1 MSINAFLNGIA
12 PYNAV
17 SEKWSK
23 VLLKNLS
30 LVGVYKHIAVDHSSE
45 LSDNSD
51 AIHLRMVNDSSV
63 TVANYYTR
71 SSSSVTVT
79 AAGAMSGT
87 AGTEGTIS
95 YGTAA
100 VDDYVLQLTETPA
113 TAVKFE
119 DYALKTADVSF
130 QAKIIERGL
139 YALSK
144 FVDTFVMNT
153 IIAAAGTDV
162 YPTAT
167 PFDATTAAAGDVYDV
182 LLQMAAV
189 LKKAG
194 AVPVSNVS
202 DLAGDQGIKEVGYV
216 VVNPDVMRFI
226 LKEPAFVKV
235 DMTDKNALWKDGVV
249 RGTIAGLIVLESS
262 NMPTTSKLC
271 TIFAGIKSATHF
283 AIKKISDRM
292 IPAQNNFQMLWSV
305 LTSCGCVVSHPSA
318 IAKATIQV
326 EA

>member
-1 MSINAFLNGIA
+1 MSANAQQVGIA
-12 PYNAV
+12 PYQAV
-17 SEKWSK
+17 SEKWSR

-51 AIHLRMVNDSSV
+51 AIHLRMVSDSSV

-71 SSSSVTVT
+71 NATPGQ
-79 AAGAMSGT
+79 AGSQ
-87 AGTEGTIS
+87 GTIS

-100 VDDYVLQLTETPA
+100 VTDTILQLTETPA

-119 DYALKTADVSF
+119 DYALKTANVNF
-130 QAKIIERGL
+130 QAKIIERARYYL
-139 YALSK
+139 AK

-153 IIAAAGTDV
+153 IISAAGTTL
-162 YPTAT
+162 TA
-167 PFDATTAAAGDVYDV
+167 FNATTAASGDMYDL
-182 LLQMAAV
+182 LLQAAAV

-202 DLAGDQGIKEVGYV
+202 DLAGDRGMEEVGYV

-235 DMTDKNALWKDGVV
+235 DFTDKNGMWKAGVV
-249 RGTIAGLIVLESS
+249 RGTIAGLVVLESS
-262 NMPTTSKLC
+262 NMPTTSKVC
-271 TIFAGIKSATHF
+271 TIFAGIKSATHY
-283 AIKKISDRM
+283 AVKKISDRM
-292 IPAQNNFQMLWSV
+292 MPLEDTFQMAWSV
-305 LTSCGCVVSHPSA
+305 LTACGCVVSHPSA
-318 IAKATIQV
+318 IVKCAVTVQP
-326 EA
+326 

>member
-1 MSINAFLNGIA
+1 MSNNAFLNGVA

-63 TVANYYTR
+63 TVANYYSR
-71 SSSSVTVT
+71 SATP
-79 AAGAMSGT
+79 GT

-100 VDDYVLQLTETPA
+100 VDDYVLQLTESPA

-119 DYALKTADVSF
+119 DYALKTADVAF

-144 FVDTFVMNT
+144 YVDSFVMNT
-153 IIAAAGTDV
+153 IIAAAGTTL
-162 YPTAT
+162 TA
-167 PFDATTAAAGDVYDV
+167 FNATTAAAGDMYDV
-182 LLQMAAV
+182 LLQAAAV

-194 AVPVSNVS
+194 ATPVSNAS
-202 DLAGDQGIKEVGYV
+202 DLAGDQGIKEAGYV

-235 DMTDKNALWKDGVV
+235 DMTDKNALWKEGIV

-262 NMPTTSKLC
+262 NLPTTTNVC
-271 TIFAGIKSATHF
+271 TIFAGIKSAAHF

-305 LTSCGCVVSHPSA
+305 LTTCGCTVSHPNA
-318 IAKATIQV
+318 IVKCAVTVA
-326 EA
+326 

>member
-1 MSINAFLNGIA
+1 MSVNAFLNGIA

-63 TVANYYTR
+63 SVANYYTR
-71 SSSSVTVT
+71 SSTSVTIT

-100 VDDYVLQLTETPA
+100 VDDYVLQLTESPA

-119 DYALKTADVSF
+119 DYALKTADVAF

-153 IIAAAGTDV
+153 IIAAAGTTL
-162 YPTAT
+162 TA
-167 PFDATTAAAGDVYDV
+167 FNATTAAAGDVYDL
-182 LLQMAAV
+182 LLQAAAV

-194 AVPVSNVS
+194 ATPVSNVS
-202 DLAGDQGIKEVGYV
+202 DLAGDQGLKETGYV

-235 DMTDKNALWKDGVV
+235 DMTDKNALWKDGIV
-249 RGTIAGLIVLESS
+249 RGTIAGLVVLESS
-262 NMPTTSKLC
+262 NMPTTTNVC
-271 TIFAGIKSATHF
+271 TIFAGIKSAAHF

-292 IPAQNNFQMLWSV
+292 IPAQDKFQMLWSV
-305 LTSCGCVVSHPSA
+305 LSSCGCVVSHPSA
-318 IAKATIQV
+318 IVKCAVTVA
-326 EA
+326 

>member
-1 MSINAFLNGIA
+1 MSINAFLNGVA

-71 SSSSVTVT
+71 SSTSVTIT

-87 AGTEGTIS
+87 AGSEGTIS

-100 VDDYVLQLTETPA
+100 VDDYVLQLTESPA

-119 DYALKTADVSF
+119 DYALKTADVAF

-153 IIAAAGTDV
+153 IIAAAGTTL
-162 YPTAT
+162 TA
-167 PFDATTAAAGDVYDV
+167 FNATTAAAGDVYDL
-182 LLQMAAV
+182 LLQAAAV

-194 AVPVSNVS
+194 ATPVSNVS
-202 DLAGDQGIKEVGYV
+202 DLAGDQGIKETGYV

-235 DMTDKNALWKDGVV
+235 DMTDKNALWKDGIV
-249 RGTIAGLIVLESS
+249 RGTIAGLVVLESS
-262 NMPTTSKLC
+262 NMPTTTNVC
-271 TIFAGIKSATHF
+271 TIFAGIKSAAHF

-292 IPAQNNFQMLWSV
+292 IPAQDKFQMLWSV
-305 LTSCGCVVSHPSA
+305 LSSCGCVVSHPSA
-318 IAKATIQV
+318 IVKCAVTVA
-326 EA
+326 

>member
-1 MSINAFLNGIA
+1 MSNNAFLIGIA

-63 TVANYYTR
+63 TVANYYSR
-71 SSSSVTVT
+71 SATP
-79 AAGAMSGT
+79 GT
-87 AGTEGTIS
+87 PGTEGTIS

-100 VDDYVLQLTETPA
+100 VDDFILQLTETPA

-153 IIAAAGTDV
+153 IIAAAGTTL
-162 YPTAT
+162 TA
-167 PFDATTAAAGDVYDV
+167 FNATTAAAGDVYDL
-182 LLQMAAV
+182 LLQAAAV

-194 AVPVSNVS
+194 ATPVSNVS
-202 DLAGDQGIKEVGYV
+202 DLAGDQGIKETGYV
-216 VVNPDVMRFI
+216 VVNPDVMRYI

-235 DMTDKNALWKDGVV
+235 DMTDKNALWKDGIV
-249 RGTIAGLIVLESS
+249 RGTIAGLVVLESS
-262 NMPTTSKLC
+262 NMPTTTNVC
-271 TIFAGIKSATHF
+271 TIFAGIKSAAHF

-305 LTSCGCVVSHPSA
+305 LSSCGCVVSHPSA
-318 IAKATIQV
+318 IVKCAVTVA
-326 EA
+326 

>member
-1 MSINAFLNGIA
+1 MSVNAFLQGVA

-63 TVANYYTR
+63 AVSNYYTR
-71 SSSSVTVT
+71 SSTSVTIT

-100 VDDYVLQLTETPA
+100 VDDYVLQLTETPS

-139 YALSK
+139 YKLSAYI
-144 FVDTFVMNT
+144 DSFVMST
-153 IIAAAGTDV
+153 IIAAAGTTL
-162 YPTAT
+162 TA
-167 PFDATTAAAGDVYDV
+167 FNATTAAAGDVYDL
-182 LLQMAAV
+182 LLQAAAV

-194 AVPVSNVS
+194 ATPVSNVS
-202 DLAGDQGIKEVGYV
+202 DLAGDRGLKEVGYV

-235 DMTDKNALWKDGVV
+235 DMTDKNALWKDGIV
-249 RGTIAGLIVLESS
+249 RGTIAGLVVLESS
-262 NMPTTSKLC
+262 NMPTTSNVC
-271 TIFAGIKSATHF
+271 TIFAGIKSAAHF
-283 AIKKISDRM
+283 AIRKISDRM
-292 IPAQNNFQMLWSV
+292 IPAQNNYQMLWSV
-305 LTSCGCVVSHPSA
+305 LTTCGCVVSHPTA
-318 IAKATIQV
+318 IVKCAVTVA
-326 EA
+326 

>member
-1 MSINAFLNGIA
+1 MSANAQQVGIA
-12 PYNAV
+12 PYQAV
-17 SEKWSK
+17 SEKWSR

-71 SSSSVTVT
+71 DATPGQ
-79 AAGAMSGT
+79 AGSQ
-87 AGTEGTIS
+87 GTIS

-100 VDDYVLQLTETPA
+100 VTDTVLQLTETPA

-119 DYALKTADVSF
+119 DYALKTANVNF
-130 QAKIIERGL
+130 QAKIIERARYYL
-139 YALSK
+139 AK

-153 IIAAAGTDV
+153 IISAAGTTL
-162 YPTAT
+162 TA
-167 PFDATTAAAGDVYDV
+167 FNATTAAEGDMYDL
-182 LLQMAAV
+182 LLQAAAV

-202 DLAGDQGIKEVGYV
+202 DLAGDRGMEEVGYV

-226 LKEPAFVKV
+226 LKEKAFVKV
-235 DMTDKNALWKDGVV
+235 DMTDKNGMWKAGVV
-249 RGTIAGLIVLESS
+249 RGTIAGLVVLESS
-262 NMPTTSKLC
+262 NMPTTSKVC
-271 TIFAGIKSATHF
+271 TIFAGIKSATHY
-283 AIKKISDRM
+283 AVKKISDRM
-292 IPAQNNFQMLWSV
+292 MPLEDTFQMAWSV
-305 LTSCGCVVSHPSA
+305 LTACGCVVSHPSA
-318 IAKATIQV
+318 IVKCAVTVQA
-326 EA
+326 

>member
-1 MSINAFLNGIA
+1 MSNNAFLNGVA

-30 LVGVYKHIAVDHSSE
+30 LTGVYKHIAVDHSSE

-71 SSSSVTVT
+71 S
-79 AAGAMSGT
+79 AQAGT

-100 VDDYVLQLTETPA
+100 VDDYVLQLTESPA

-119 DYALKTADVSF
+119 DYALKTADVAF

-144 FVDTFVMNT
+144 YVDTFVMNT
-153 IIAAAGTDV
+153 IIAAAGTTL
-162 YPTAT
+162 TA
-167 PFDATTAAAGDVYDV
+167 FNATTAAAGDMYDV
-182 LLQMAAV
+182 LLQAAAV

-194 AVPVSNVS
+194 ATPLSNAS
-202 DLAGDQGIKEVGYV
+202 DLAGDQGLREAGYV

-235 DMTDKNALWKDGVV
+235 DMTDKNAMWKDGIV
-249 RGTIAGLIVLESS
+249 RGTIAGLVVLESA
-262 NMPTTSKLC
+262 NLPTTTNVC
-271 TIFAGIKSATHF
+271 TIFAGIKSASHF

-305 LTSCGCVVSHPSA
+305 LTTCGCMVSHPSA
-318 IAKATIQV
+318 IVKCAITVA
-326 EA
+326 

>member
-1 MSINAFLNGIA
+1 MSVNAFLNGIA

-63 TVANYYTR
+63 SVANYYTR
-71 SSSSVTVT
+71 SSTSVTIT

-100 VDDYVLQLTETPA
+100 VDDYVLQLTESPA

-119 DYALKTADVSF
+119 DYALKTADVAF

-153 IIAAAGTDV
+153 IIAAAGTTL
-162 YPTAT
+162 TA
-167 PFDATTAAAGDVYDV
+167 FNATTAAAGDVYDL
-182 LLQMAAV
+182 LLQAAAV

-194 AVPVSNVS
+194 ATPVSNVS
-202 DLAGDQGIKEVGYV
+202 DLAGDQGIKETGYV

-235 DMTDKNALWKDGVV
+235 DMTDKNALWKDGIV
-249 RGTIAGLIVLESS
+249 RGTIAGLVVLESS
-262 NMPTTSKLC
+262 NMPTTTNVC
-271 TIFAGIKSATHF
+271 TIFAGIKSAAHF

-292 IPAQNNFQMLWSV
+292 IPAQDKFQMLWSV
-305 LTSCGCVVSHPSA
+305 LSSCGCVVSHPSA
-318 IAKATIQV
+318 IVKCAVTVA
-326 EA
+326 

>member
-1 MSINAFLNGIA
+1 MSINAFLNGVA

-63 TVANYYTR
+63 SVANYYTR
-71 SSSSVTVT
+71 SSTSVTIT

-100 VDDYVLQLTETPA
+100 VDDYVLQLTESPA

-119 DYALKTADVSF
+119 DYALKTADVAF

-153 IIAAAGTDV
+153 IIAAAGTTL
-162 YPTAT
+162 TA
-167 PFDATTAAAGDVYDV
+167 FNATTAAAGDVYDL
-182 LLQMAAV
+182 LLQAAAV

-194 AVPVSNVS
+194 ATPVSNVS
-202 DLAGDQGIKEVGYV
+202 DLAGDQGIKETGYV

-235 DMTDKNALWKDGVV
+235 DMTDKNALWKDGIV
-249 RGTIAGLIVLESS
+249 RGTIAGLVVLESS
-262 NMPTTSKLC
+262 NMPTTTNVC
-271 TIFAGIKSATHF
+271 TIFAGIKSAAHF

-292 IPAQNNFQMLWSV
+292 IPAQDKFQMLWSV
-305 LTSCGCVVSHPSA
+305 LSSCGCVVSHPSA
-318 IAKATIQV
+318 IVKCAVTVA
-326 EA
+326 

>member
-1 MSINAFLNGIA
+1 MSANAQQVGIA
-12 PYNAV
+12 PYQAV
-17 SEKWSK
+17 SEKWSR

-30 LVGVYKHIAVDHSSE
+30 LVGVYKHIAIDHSSE

-71 SSSSVTVT
+71 NATPGS
-79 AAGAMSGT
+79 AGSQ
-87 AGTEGTIS
+87 GTIS

-100 VDDYVLQLTETPA
+100 VTDTILQLTETPA

-119 DYALKTADVSF
+119 DYALKTANVNF
-130 QAKIIERGL
+130 QAKIIERARYYL
-139 YALSK
+139 AK

-153 IIAAAGTDV
+153 IISAAGTTL
-162 YPTAT
+162 TA
-167 PFDATTAAAGDVYDV
+167 FDATTAAAGDVYDL
-182 LLQMAAV
+182 LLQAAAV

-202 DLAGDQGIKEVGYV
+202 DLAGDRGMEEVGYV

-235 DMTDKNALWKDGVV
+235 DMTDKNGMWKAGVV
-249 RGTIAGLIVLESS
+249 RGTIAGLVVLESS
-262 NMPTTSKLC
+262 NMPTTTKVC
-271 TIFAGIKSATHF
+271 TIFAGIKSATHY
-283 AIKKISDRM
+283 AVKKISDRM
-292 IPAQNNFQMLWSV
+292 MPLEDTFQMAWSV
-305 LTSCGCVVSHPSA
+305 LTACGCVVSHPSA
-318 IAKATIQV
+318 IVKCAVTVQA
-326 EA
+326 

>member
-1 MSINAFLNGIA
+1 MSINAFLQGVA

-63 TVANYYTR
+63 SVANYYTR
-71 SSSSVTVT
+71 SSTSVTVT

-87 AGTEGTIS
+87 AGTEGTIT

-153 IIAAAGTDV
+153 IIAAAGT
-162 YPTAT
+162 TLA
-167 PFDATTAAAGDVYDV
+167 PFNATTAAAGDMYDI
-182 LLQMAAV
+182 LLQAAAV

-202 DLAGDQGIKEVGYV
+202 DLAGDQGIKETGYV

-235 DMTDKNALWKDGVV
+235 DMTDKSALWKDGVV
-249 RGTIAGLIVLESS
+249 RGTIAGLVVLESS
-262 NMPTTSKLC
+262 NMPTTTNVC
-271 TIFAGIKSATHF
+271 TIFAGIKSASHF

-292 IPAQNNFQMLWSV
+292 IPAQNQFQMLWSV

-318 IAKATIQV
+318 IVKCAITVA
-326 EA
+326 

>member
-1 MSINAFLNGIA
+1 MSANAQQVGIA
-12 PYNAV
+12 PYQAV
-17 SEKWSK
+17 SEKWSR

-71 SSSSVTVT
+71 N
-79 AAGAMSGT
+79 AESGQ
-87 AGTEGTIS
+87 AGTQGTIS

-100 VDDYVLQLTETPA
+100 VTDTVLQLTETPA

-119 DYALKTADVSF
+119 DYALKTANVNF
-130 QAKIIERGL
+130 QAKIIERARYYL
-139 YALSK
+139 AK

-153 IIAAAGTDV
+153 IISAAGTTL
-162 YPTAT
+162 TA
-167 PFDATTAAAGDVYDV
+167 FNATTAAEGDMYDL
-182 LLQMAAV
+182 LLQAAAV

-202 DLAGDQGIKEVGYV
+202 DLAGDRGMEEVGYV

-226 LKEPAFVKV
+226 LKEKAFVKV
-235 DMTDKNALWKDGVV
+235 DMTDKNGMWKAGVV
-249 RGTIAGLIVLESS
+249 RGTIAGLVVLESS
-262 NMPTTSKLC
+262 NMPTTSKVC
-271 TIFAGIKSATHF
+271 TIFAGIKSATHY
-283 AIKKISDRM
+283 AVKKISDRM
-292 IPAQNNFQMLWSV
+292 MPLEDTFQMAWSV
-305 LTSCGCVVSHPSA
+305 LTACGCVVSHPSA
-318 IAKATIQV
+318 IVKCAVTVQA
-326 EA
+326 

>member
-1 MSINAFLNGIA
+1 MSINAFLNGVA

-63 TVANYYTR
+63 SVANYYTR
-71 SSSSVTVT
+71 SSTSVTIT

-100 VDDYVLQLTETPA
+100 VDDYVLQLTESPA

-119 DYALKTADVSF
+119 DYALKTADVAF

-144 FVDTFVMNT
+144 YVDSFVMNT
-153 IIAAAGTDV
+153 IIAAAGTTL
-162 YPTAT
+162 TA
-167 PFDATTAAAGDVYDV
+167 FNATTAAAGDMYDV
-182 LLQMAAV
+182 LLQAAAV

-194 AVPVSNVS
+194 ATPVSNAS
-202 DLAGDQGIKEVGYV
+202 DLAGDQGIKEAGYV

-235 DMTDKNALWKDGVV
+235 DMTDKNALWKEGIV

-262 NMPTTSKLC
+262 NLPTTTNVC
-271 TIFAGIKSATHF
+271 TIFAGIKSAAHF

-305 LTSCGCVVSHPSA
+305 LTTCGCTVSHPNA
-318 IAKATIQV
+318 IVKCAITVA
-326 EA
+326 

>member
-1 MSINAFLNGIA
+1 MSNNAFLNGIA

-71 SSSSVTVT
+71 SATP
-79 AAGAMSGT
+79 GT
-87 AGTEGTIS
+87 AGTEGTIT

-100 VDDYVLQLTETPA
+100 IDDYVLQLTETPS
-113 TAVKFE
+113 TAVSFE

-144 FVDTFVMNT
+144 YIDTFVMST
-153 IIAAAGTDV
+153 ITAAAGTTL
-162 YPTAT
+162 TA
-167 PFDATTAAAGDVYDV
+167 FNATTAAAGDVYDL
-182 LLQMAAV
+182 LLQAAAV

-194 AVPVSNVS
+194 ATPVSNVS
-202 DLAGDQGIKEVGYV
+202 DLAGDRGLKEVGYV
-216 VVNPDVMRFI
+216 CVNPDVMRFI

-249 RGTIAGLIVLESS
+249 RGTIAGLVVLESS
-262 NMPTTSKLC
+262 NLETNASNVC
-271 TIFAGIKSATHF
+271 TIFAGIKSAAHF

-292 IPAQNNFQMLWSV
+292 IPAQNNFKMLWSV
-305 LTSCGCVVSHPSA
+305 LTSCGCVVSHPNA
-318 IAKATIQV
+318 IVKCAVTVA
-326 EA
+326 

>member
-1 MSINAFLNGIA
+1 MSNNAFLNGVA

-63 TVANYYTR
+63 TVANYYSR
-71 SSSSVTVT
+71 SATP
-79 AAGAMSGT
+79 GT

-100 VDDYVLQLTETPA
+100 VDDYVLQLTESPA

-119 DYALKTADVSF
+119 DYALKTADVAF

-144 FVDTFVMNT
+144 YVDSFVMNT
-153 IIAAAGTDV
+153 IIAAAGTTL
-162 YPTAT
+162 TA
-167 PFDATTAAAGDVYDV
+167 FNATTAAAGDMYDV
-182 LLQMAAV
+182 LLQAAAV

-194 AVPVSNVS
+194 ATPVSNAS
-202 DLAGDQGIKEVGYV
+202 DLAGDQGIKEAGYV

-235 DMTDKNALWKDGVV
+235 DMTDKNALWKEGIV

-262 NMPTTSKLC
+262 NLPTTTNVC
-271 TIFAGIKSATHF
+271 TIFAGIKSAAHF

-305 LTSCGCVVSHPSA
+305 LTTCGCTVSHPNA
-318 IAKATIQV
+318 IVKCAITVA
-326 EA
+326 

>member
-1 MSINAFLNGIA
+1 MSNNAFLNGVA
-12 PYNAV
+12 PYSAV

-63 TVANYYTR
+63 TVANYYSR
-71 SSSSVTVT
+71 SATP
-79 AAGAMSGT
+79 GT

-100 VDDYVLQLTETPA
+100 VDDYVLQLTESPA

-119 DYALKTADVSF
+119 DYALKTADVAF

-144 FVDTFVMNT
+144 YVDSFVMNT
-153 IIAAAGTDV
+153 IIAAAGTTL
-162 YPTAT
+162 TA
-167 PFDATTAAAGDVYDV
+167 FNATTAAAGDMYDV
-182 LLQMAAV
+182 LLQAAAV

-194 AVPVSNVS
+194 ATPVSNAS
-202 DLAGDQGIKEVGYV
+202 DLAGDQGIKEAGYV

-235 DMTDKNALWKDGVV
+235 DMTDKNALWKEGIV

-262 NMPTTSKLC
+262 NLPTTTNVC
-271 TIFAGIKSATHF
+271 TIFAGIKSAAHF

-305 LTSCGCVVSHPSA
+305 LTTCGCTVSHPNA
-318 IAKATIQV
+318 IVKCAITVA
-326 EA
+326 

>member
-1 MSINAFLNGIA
+1 MSNNAFLNGVA
-12 PYNAV
+12 SYNAV

-63 TVANYYTR
+63 TVANYYSR
-71 SSSSVTVT
+71 SATP
-79 AAGAMSGT
+79 GT

-100 VDDYVLQLTETPA
+100 VDDYVLQLTESPA

-119 DYALKTADVSF
+119 DYALKTADVAF

-144 FVDTFVMNT
+144 YVDTFVMNT
-153 IIAAAGTDV
+153 IIAAAGTTL
-162 YPTAT
+162 TA
-167 PFDATTAAAGDVYDV
+167 FNATTATTGDMYDV
-182 LLQMAAV
+182 LLQAAAV

-194 AVPVSNVS
+194 ATPVSNAS
-202 DLAGDQGIKEVGYV
+202 DLAGDQGIKEAGYV

-235 DMTDKNALWKDGVV
+235 DMTDKNALWKEGIV

-262 NMPTTSKLC
+262 NLPTTTNVC
-271 TIFAGIKSATHF
+271 TIFAGIKSAAHF

-305 LTSCGCVVSHPSA
+305 LTTCGCTVSHPNA
-318 IAKATIQV
+318 IVKCAITVA
-326 EA
+326 

>member
-1 MSINAFLNGIA
+1 MSANAQQVGIA
-12 PYNAV
+12 PYQAV
-17 SEKWSK
+17 SEKWSR

-51 AIHLRMVNDSSV
+51 AIHLRMVSDSSV
-63 TVANYYTR
+63 SVSNYYTR
-71 SSSSVTVT
+71 NATPGQ
-79 AAGAMSGT
+79 AGSQ
-87 AGTEGTIS
+87 GTIN

-100 VDDYVLQLTETPA
+100 VTDTILQLTETPA

-119 DYALKTADVSF
+119 DYALKTANVNF
-130 QAKIIERGL
+130 QAKIIERARYYL
-139 YALSK
+139 AK

-153 IIAAAGTDV
+153 IISAAGTTL
-162 YPTAT
+162 TA
-167 PFDATTAAAGDVYDV
+167 FNATTAAAGDMYDI
-182 LLQMAAV
+182 LLQAAAV

-202 DLAGDQGIKEVGYV
+202 DLAGDQGIKETGYV

-249 RGTIAGLIVLESS
+249 RGTIAGLVVLESS
-262 NMPTTSKLC
+262 NMPTTTNVC
-271 TIFAGIKSATHF
+271 TIFAGIKSASHF

-292 IPAQNNFQMLWSV
+292 IPAQNQFQMLWSV

-318 IAKATIQV
+318 IVKCAITVA
-326 EA
+326 

>member
-1 MSINAFLNGIA
+1 MSINAFLNGVA

-87 AGTEGTIS
+87 AGTEGSIS

-100 VDDYVLQLTETPA
+100 VDDYVLQLTESPA

-119 DYALKTADVSF
+119 DYALKTADVAF

-144 FVDTFVMNT
+144 YVDTFVMNT
-153 IIAAAGTDV
+153 IISAAGTELYAGV
-162 YPTAT
+162 G
-167 PFDATTAAAGDVYDV
+167 FDATTAAAGDVYDL

-194 AVPVSNVS
+194 ATPVSNVS
-202 DLAGDQGIKEVGYV
+202 DIAGDQGIKETGYV

-235 DMTDKNALWKDGVV
+235 DMTDKNGLWKEGIV
-249 RGTIAGLIVLESS
+249 RGTIAGLVVLESS
-262 NMPTTSKLC
+262 NMPTTSKVC
-271 TIFAGIKSATHF
+271 TIFAGIKSAAHF

-292 IPAQNNFQMLWSV
+292 IPAQDKFQMLWSV

-318 IAKATIQV
+318 IVKCAVTV